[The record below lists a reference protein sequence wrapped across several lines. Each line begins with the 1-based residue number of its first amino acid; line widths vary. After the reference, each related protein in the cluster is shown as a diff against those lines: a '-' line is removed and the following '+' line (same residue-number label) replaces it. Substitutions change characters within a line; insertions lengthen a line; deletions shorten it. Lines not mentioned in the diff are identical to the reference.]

1 MRPFEHLRGDSLEA
15 AAKILGREEGQA
27 KVIAGGTDI
36 IGTMKDAVHAAYPR
50 TLINL
55 KTIEGLDYI
64 EEGDQGL
71 RIGALTKIHALAT
84 NKAVKKRYPLLAQA
98 ARAVASPQLRQ
109 MGTIGG
115 NICQEPRC
123 WYYRYP
129 ENYFFCTR
137 KGGHYCNAFT
147 GENRFHSIFG
157 PVRVGTT
164 PCQAACPGGVNIP
177 AYMNHIRAG
186 DLAGLAEILLEANPI
201 PAITGRVC
209 PHFCEQDC
217 NRDSFDQ
224 AVSVRSAERFLGD
237 YILDN
242 AEAFFGPAPVK
253 TGRRA
258 AIVGAGP
265 AGLAA
270 AFYLSRMG
278 HGVSVF
284 DQNEEAGGILI
295 HALPAYRLPQE
306 VVRKTVRAIESAGVE
321 FRLGIEVG
329 GRIKAADLKRDFDA
343 VFLATGAWGLVSIGL
358 EGEELTTPGLDF
370 LAGVKGG
377 SQEKPGRRVIVI
389 GGGNVAVDAAITARR
404 LGAEEVVMACLESR
418 QEMPAL
424 EGEIEQALEEGVRLM
439 PSWGPMRVLASE
451 GVVNG
456 LELTRCTSVFDQ
468 AGSFAP
474 TFDGSVTE
482 TVEADRI
489 ILAVGQKTD
498 LAYLGLELEM
508 EDGLIK
514 VDPLTQETS
523 LPGLFAGGETTSGPA
538 TVIEDLASGR
548 RAAAGIDG
556 FLKEEVSHPKEKEAK
571 DGPQFLDFDPTCLDR
586 SNRAVTPRLPISQR
600 SIVSEDASGLSL
612 AQVEVEAKRCFN
624 CGCVAV
630 SPSDIAPAL
639 IALKARIVTTK
650 RTLAAEEFFAA
661 GPGKS
666 TILEADELVREIEI
680 PPPSAGQRQ
689 AYSKFRLRNSIDFP
703 IVSLASVFELEDKKI
718 KEVRLVLGAAA
729 PVPIRA
735 CQAEEYLKGKE
746 VSPEAAQEAAALAL
760 GQARPLAKNDYKVQT
775 ARTLV
780 KRAILALA

>member
-1 MRPFEHLRGDSLEA
+1 SLEA
-15 AAKILGREEGQA
+15 AAEILGREEGQA

-36 IGTMKDAVHAAYPR
+36 LGTMKDAVHAAHPR
-50 TLINL
+50 TIIDL

-71 RIGALTKIHALAT
+71 RIGALTKIQTIAT

-98 ARAVASPQLRQ
+98 ALAVASPQLRR

-137 KGGHYCNAFT
+137 KGGHYCNALT

-186 DLAGLAEILLEANPI
+186 DLAAAARTLLEANPL

-224 AVSVRSAERFLGD
+224 AVSVRSVERFLGD

-242 AEAFFGPAPVK
+242 AAAFFRPAPTE

-265 AGLAA
+265 AGLTA
-270 AFYLSRMG
+270 AFYLRRMG
-278 HGVSVF
+278 HGVCVF
-284 DQNEEAGGILI
+284 DKNDEAGGMLT

-306 VVRKTVRAIESAGVE
+306 VVRRTVKAIESAGVE
-321 FRLGIEVG
+321 FRLGVRVG
-329 GRIKAADLKRDFDA
+329 GQIKAADLKRDFDA

-358 EGEELTTPGLDF
+358 EGEEQTTPGLDF

-377 SQEKPGRRVIVI
+377 SKEKPGRRVIVI

-404 LGAEEVVMACLESR
+404 LGAEEVVMVCLESR

-424 EGEIEQALEEGVRLM
+424 AWEIEQALEEGVGLM
-439 PSWGPMRVLASE
+439 PSWGPARVLAAE

-456 LELTRCTSVFDQ
+456 LELIRCTSVFDQ

-474 TFDGSVTE
+474 AFDDSITK

-508 EDGLIK
+508 EGGLIK

-523 LPGLFAGGETTSGPA
+523 LPGLFAGGEATSGPA

-548 RAAAGIDG
+548 RAAVGIDG
-556 FLKEEVSHPKEKEAK
+556 FLKKGVSHPGEKEAK
-571 DGPQFLDFDPTCLDR
+571 DRPQFLDFDPTCLER
-586 SNRAVTPRLPISQR
+586 SSRARTPRLPLSQR
-600 SIVSEDASGLSL
+600 SIVSEDASGLGL
-612 AQVEVEAKRCFN
+612 AQVEAEAKRCFN

-680 PPPSAGQRQ
+680 PSPSAGQRQ
-689 AYSKFRLRNSIDFP
+689 AYHKFRLRQSIDFP

-718 KEVRLVLGAAA
+718 KQARLVLGAAA

-735 CQAEEYLKGKE
+735 YQAEEYLKGRE
-746 VSPEAAQEAAALAL
+746 VSAEAAQEAAALAV
-760 GQARPLAKNDYKVQT
+760 GKARPLAKNDYKVQV

-780 KRAILALA
+780 QRAIMALA